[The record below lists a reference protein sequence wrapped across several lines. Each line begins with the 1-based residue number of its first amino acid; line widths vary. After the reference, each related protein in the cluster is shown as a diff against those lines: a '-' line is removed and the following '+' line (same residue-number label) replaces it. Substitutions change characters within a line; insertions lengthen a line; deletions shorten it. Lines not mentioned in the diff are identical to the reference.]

1 MGRQCVKFSSLWN
14 PRQVPFKLKL
24 VSFGRSPS
32 PRLSHPLLS
41 FGTRSY
47 KSREHEPDSSRI
59 KCCDKDASLGIL
71 LKFET
76 WHIVNAFSR
85 SIERLCTQSYKVQM
99 QNQQTNTLW
108 HVTSTLWHEILSK
121 LSYVA
126 YVKSLPG
133 VSQLFKFI
141 SPATSGMRFCSF
153 VFYNN
158 TIITNNKVCF
168 VCVTPCDPLS
178 VWSQPSAQC

>member
-99 QNQQTNTLW
+99 QNQQTNTRSQITRSNKYF
-108 HVTSTLWHEILSK
+108 VTRNTFKIKLCSLREIPARCVPVIQIHLFCNKRHEIL
-121 LSYVA
+121 
-126 YVKSLPG
+126 
-133 VSQLFKFI
+133 QL
-141 SPATSGMRFCSF
+141 C
-153 VFYNN
+153 
-158 TIITNNKVCF
+158 
-168 VCVTPCDPLS
+168 LL
-178 VWSQPSAQC
+178 Q

>member
-14 PRQVPFKLKL
+14 LRQVPFKLKL
-24 VSFGRSPS
+24 VSFGRSPN

-76 WHIVNAFSR
+76 WNIVNAFSR
-85 SIERLCTQSYKVQM
+85 SVERLCTQSYKVQM
-99 QNQQTNTLW
+99 QNQQTNTRSQITSSNKYF
-108 HVTSTLWHEILSK
+108 VTWNTLKKCPKTKLCMWNPCQACPSYSNSSLLQQAAGDSAGLS
-121 LSYVA
+121 
-126 YVKSLPG
+126 
-133 VSQLFKFI
+133 F
-141 SPATSGMRFCSF
+141 
-153 VFYNN
+153 
-158 TIITNNKVCF
+158 TIT
-168 VCVTPCDPLS
+168 
-178 VWSQPSAQC
+178 Q